1 VRSVSHHLHV
11 ADRHW
16 RDGRG
21 KILTAIAAGWAL
33 SIGVRLAYPVMLP
46 YLQSAYGLTLTTAGL
61 LLSVLWIA
69 YALGQLPGG
78 LLADRIGEGTTM
90 VLSMALAAGTLTL
103 VIVGASA
110 PLLFVATTL
119 FGFATALFG
128 VVRIT
133 AISAVYPD
141 RIGTA
146 FGLISAAGDVGN
158 TLFPPAAGLVAAVL
172 AWQLGFGLAVPMFA
186 LVAVA
191 IWVVVPARTSDET
204 ASDGFSIEAV
214 RYLVG
219 VLRERPILLALAVQ
233 IVGVSVWNAFTG
245 FFPTYLIDV
254 KGLSA
259 TVAGGVFALYFAL
272 GILVK
277 PFSGNA
283 YDRVGARTSLV
294 LICLVSGA
302 GLVVLTIVEGFW
314 PIVAVTA
321 LLSAMLGR
329 GTITLSYLTVAL
341 ADDVL
346 NTGLG
351 TLRTVY
357 MTVGAASPLAFGAI
371 ADLGYF
377 DEAFLL
383 LAVLTV
389 LSIPLVLR
397 LPEV

>member
-1 VRSVSHHLHV
+1 VRSVSHHLHQ
-11 ADRHW
+11 ATRHW

-191 IWVVVPARTSDET
+191 IWVVVPARTSEET
-204 ASDGFSIEAV
+204 ASEGLSLEAV
-214 RYLVG
+214 RYLFG
-219 VLRERPILLALAVQ
+219 VLRERPILLALAFQ

-259 TVAGGVFALYFAL
+259 TVAGGIFALYFAL
-272 GILVK
+272 GILIK
-277 PFSGNA
+277 PVSGTA
-283 YDRVGARTSLV
+283 YDRVGARLSLV
-294 LICLVSGA
+294 VICVVSGA
-302 GLVVLTIVEGFW
+302 GLVILTVVEGFW
-314 PIVAVTA
+314 PVVAVTA

-351 TLRTVY
+351 TLRTIY

-383 LAVLTV
+383 LAVLTG
-389 LSIPLVLR
+389 LSILLVLR